1 MGQKKYNFSL
11 EVHKTEISVVKYPK
25 ANFIL
30 KSPSSELK
38 LRSKDVALIING
50 MRRKKVFEMQDIKL
64 LN

>member
-1 MGQKKYNFSL
+1 M
-11 EVHKTEISVVKYPK
+11 EVHKTEISHMNSGVHTVVKYPK